1 MNERIMKTISIW
13 RSYVK
18 NFRVYVLSCHRVVH
32 TPGTLYGD
40 VSTAHKHGDAV
51 HVCGEVRQISRYT
64 RQRQVPSDV
73 RLISAHMNDESDQIR
88 SSVNSSRNLQQTDC
102 HIAHHTLNVATLPC
116 EMTVVT
122 NSHFHIKTMHL
133 TSIVTNQMSY
143 CQFMM
148 KFKCKLQRLFEMS
161 PFRTDTGTKSRM
173 PLIDRVV
180 DDALLQTGPHV
191 YRSHQFRG
199 SYAAVF

>member
-1 MNERIMKTISIW
+1 MTTYLQKFPAEYMNERIMKTISIW

-102 HIAHHTLNVATLPC
+102 HIAHHTLNV
-116 EMTVVT
+116 
-122 NSHFHIKTMHL
+122 
-133 TSIVTNQMSY
+133 
-143 CQFMM
+143 
-148 KFKCKLQRLFEMS
+148 
-161 PFRTDTGTKSRM
+161 
-173 PLIDRVV
+173 
-180 DDALLQTGPHV
+180 LLHYLVKWQLSQTAI
-191 YRSHQFRG
+191 FI
-199 SYAAVF
+199 